1 MPYIGCM
8 STRPK
13 SSKPVVVP
21 GNKDL
26 DLIVQIAG
34 GASIKDVAKRLKKAG
49 HFVEREL
56 PISGLIGVKGA
67 EADVERIGRMPG
79 VKFVRVGGS
88 FYAS

>member
-1 MPYIGCM
+1 M
-8 STRPK
+8 STGPK
-13 SSKPVVVP
+13 SHSKPVVVP
-21 GNKDL
+21 GGKDL

-34 GASIKDVAKRLKKAG
+34 GASIKEVAERLKKAG

-56 PISGLIGVKGA
+56 PISGVIGVKGA
-67 EADVERIGRMPG
+67 EADVARIGRMPG